1 MKPDWDKLGTEYKD
15 SSSVLIGDADCTASG
30 KELCSTMGVQGYP
43 TVKYFMAGEDKKGK
57 DYQGGRDFDS
67 LKKFVENDL
76 AKGCDVDQADTCD
89 ERETKYIDKMKA
101 KGAEKITKE
110 LGRLNGMKDKSMKP
124 ENKKWMMKRI
134 NVLEQLN
141 GKSDL

>member
-1 MKPDWDKLGTEYKD
+1 M
-15 SSSVLIGDADCTASG
+15 LI
-30 KELCSTMGVQGYP
+30 VQQVEKNYVQQWVFKVIQP
-43 TVKYFMAGEDKKGK
+43 SNILWLEKIKKGK